1 MNKSI
6 LKENIISI
14 FPNLSEQSID
24 SIISHATYLDYTKGT
39 KLISEGKQHHYFYL
53 ILDGSVKSY
62 YKKESK
68 EICMWFAFDN
78 EIISTIKT
86 FIGESS
92 NETIEFLEDSNLIRF
107 ETESIKELAQIDIS
121 ISHWITTIITEHA
134 IFLETKLYG
143 LQFMTSNERYS
154 ALINIAPEILQ
165 KVSLTDIASYLGVS
179 RETLS
184 RIRAK
189 Q

>member
-6 LKENIISI
+6 LKEKIISI
-14 FPNLSEQSID
+14 FSSLSEQSID
-24 SIISHATYLDYTKGT
+24 SILTHATYLNCAKGD

-53 ILDGSVKSY
+53 LLEGSVKSY
-62 YKKESK
+62 YQKESK
-68 EICMWFAFDN
+68 EICVWFAFDN

-86 FIGESS
+86 FVGESS

-107 ETESIKELAQIDIS
+107 KIEPIKELAQKDIS
-121 ISHWITTIITEHA
+121 IGHWINTILTEHA
-134 IFLETKLYG
+134 IFLETKLHG
-143 LQFMTSNERYS
+143 LQFMTSSERYN